1 MYSSAHG
8 GQVLGYLVST
18 LPKWLGNLQSRG
30 SKENGKNLR
39 VVIFKNQSR
48 LHLGKNVV
56 RWLYTCFIVW

>member
-1 MYSSAHG
+1 MNSPTYGSE
-8 GQVLGYLVST
+8 VLGYLVST
-18 LPKWLGNLQSRG
+18 LHKWLGNLQSRG
-30 SKENGKNLR
+30 SKENGNNLR